1 MVTVQH
7 GFINANGLRLH
18 YLDYG
23 GTGRPIICTH
33 GVTGHAW
40 VWRDVAPHLTD
51 YGRVIALDFRGYGDS
66 QWSAAKAYTTDDHV
80 EDLGELVNSL
90 TDGEVDLIGLS
101 WGALVALT
109 FAHQNPNRVRRLAM
123 VDMPPSQEGSETDI
137 PGFSGEFDTP
147 EAVIEAERGASP
159 FATDDLIEMLA
170 AVSTRPIEGGRFAR
184 KHDPY
189 FLEVWPFKS
198 DDRWSEARSL
208 DAPTLIAHGEK
219 SYIWSLE
226 EAHDLADQM
235 KSATVVDIPASL
247 HLIPTDNPEAL
258 ARALVD
264 FLSPETD

>member
-1 MVTVQH
+1 MVNVQH
-7 GFINANGLRLH
+7 GWIHVNGLRLH
-18 YLDYG
+18 YVDYG

-40 VWRDVAPHLTD
+40 VWHEVAPQLTD

-66 QWSAAKAYTTDDHV
+66 QWSATKAYTTEDHV
-80 EDLGELVNSL
+80 ADLGEIAASL

-109 FAHQNPNRVRRLAM
+109 FANRNPDRVRRLVM

-137 PGFSGEFDTP
+137 PHFSGEFDTQ

-159 FATDDLIEMLA
+159 FATDDLLEILA
-170 AVSTRPIEGGRFAR
+170 AVSTRPIADGRFAR

-189 FLEVWPFKS
+189 FLEVWPFRS

-208 DAPTLIAHGEK
+208 EVPTLIAHGEE

-226 EAHDLADQM
+226 DAHNLASQM
-235 KSATVVDIPASL
+235 KSATVVDIPAAK

-258 ARALVD
+258 TKAVAN
-264 FLSPETD
+264 FLSD